1 MVNLLVESGA
11 CIDKRDSCGQTCLL
25 IACKLQHLEMVQY
38 LVSKGSNVN
47 ATDKDSNTPL
57 LLAIDSGLNINTSLV
72 KFLLNVGADPNHSN
86 LNGFTPLLNTIRRS
100 SDHILDGQDIV
111 QALLEH
117 NCHVDVHEYK
127 FYGESALNISITRNQ
142 DGITEKL
149 IRSGAN
155 VDEKSINGQS
165 PFMRL
170 IMEDKIDLAKLA
182 LANSRLPIGQ
192 FPIGLEHIQ
201 RMIKNQDVELFNHLL
216 KEYNLVPRLKHLC
229 RIKLRKWFSF
239 KADLVIQQIQIPP
252 TLQQYLLLKEL

>member
-1 MVNLLVESGA
+1 MS
-11 CIDKRDSCGQTCLL
+11 
-25 IACKLQHLEMVQY
+25 
-38 LVSKGSNVN
+38 
-47 ATDKDSNTPL
+47 
-57 LLAIDSGLNINTSLV
+57 
-72 KFLLNVGADPNHSN
+72 
-86 LNGFTPLLNTIRRS
+86 
-100 SDHILDGQDIV
+100 
-111 QALLEH
+111 
-117 NCHVDVHEYK
+117 
-127 FYGESALNISITRNQ
+127 LNISITRNQ